1 MPQVVIAPEQEE
13 DFVLYNGTVELSFS
27 HPVSLQQILQFY
39 NTLKHVRQVDVVDVA
54 GLVDKNI
61 TIKLLLETPTP
72 LVKILRDL
80 PEVEEI
86 SDGFQNAENVIS
98 GSQEETS
105 PVKRIVIGLSPKN
118 PTVEPLVRPSV
129 VRTSLQLDKIPL

>member
-1 MPQVVIAPEQEE
+1 VPQVVITPEQEE
-13 DFVLYNGTVELSFS
+13 NFVLYNGTVELSFS

-54 GLVDKNI
+54 GLVDKNV

-72 LVKILRDL
+72 LVKILKVL

-105 PVKRIVIGLSPKN
+105 PVRRIVIGLSTKN
-118 PTVEPLVRPSV
+118 PVEANLN
-129 VRTSLQLDKIPL
+129 L

>member
-1 MPQVVIAPEQEE
+1 MPQVVITPEQEE
-13 DFVLYNGTVELSFS
+13 NFVLYNGTVELSFS

-54 GLVDKNI
+54 GLVDKNV

-72 LVKILRDL
+72 LVKILKVL
-80 PEVEEI
+80 PQVEEI
-86 SDGFQNAENVIS
+86 SDGFQNAANVIS

-105 PVKRIVIGLSPKN
+105 PVRRIVIELSTKN
-118 PTVEPLVRPSV
+118 PVEANLN
-129 VRTSLQLDKIPL
+129 L

>member
-1 MPQVVIAPEQEE
+1 MPQVVINLEQEE
-13 DFVLYNGTVELSFS
+13 NFVLYNGTVELSFS

-54 GLVDKNI
+54 GLVDKNV

-72 LVKILRDL
+72 LVKILRVL

-105 PVKRIVIGLSPKN
+105 PIRRIVIGLSTKN
-118 PTVEPLVRPSV
+118 PVEANPNL
-129 VRTSLQLDKIPL
+129 

>member
-1 MPQVVIAPEQEE
+1 VPQVVIAPEQEE

-54 GLVDKNI
+54 GLVDKNV

-118 PTVEPLVRPSV
+118 PTVEPLVRPS
-129 VRTSLQLDKIPL
+129 LQLDKIPL

>member
-1 MPQVVIAPEQEE
+1 VPQVVITPEQEE
-13 DFVLYNGTVELSFS
+13 NFVLYNGTVELSFS

-54 GLVDKNI
+54 GLVDKNV

-72 LVKILRDL
+72 LVKILKVL

-86 SDGFQNAENVIS
+86 SHGFQNAENVIS

-105 PVKRIVIGLSPKN
+105 PVRRIVIGLPTKN
-118 PTVEPLVRPSV
+118 PVEANLN
-129 VRTSLQLDKIPL
+129 L

>member
-1 MPQVVIAPEQEE
+1 VPQVVINLEQEE
-13 DFVLYNGTVELSFS
+13 NFVLYNGTVELSFS

-54 GLVDKNI
+54 GLVDKNV

-72 LVKILRDL
+72 LVKILRVL

-105 PVKRIVIGLSPKN
+105 PIRRIVIGLSTKN
-118 PTVEPLVRPSV
+118 PVEANPNL
-129 VRTSLQLDKIPL
+129 

>member
-1 MPQVVIAPEQEE
+1 MPQVVITPEQEE

-54 GLVDKNI
+54 GLVDKNV

-105 PVKRIVIGLSPKN
+105 PVRRIVIGLSPKN
-118 PTVEPLVRPSV
+118 PTVEPLVRPS
-129 VRTSLQLDKIPL
+129 LQLDKIPL

>member
-1 MPQVVIAPEQEE
+1 MPQVVINLEQEE
-13 DFVLYNGTVELSFS
+13 NFVLYNGTVELSFS

-54 GLVDKNI
+54 GLVDKNV

-72 LVKILRDL
+72 LVKILKVL

-105 PVKRIVIGLSPKN
+105 LIRRIVIGLSTKN
-118 PTVEPLVRPSV
+118 PVEANPNL
-129 VRTSLQLDKIPL
+129 

>member
-1 MPQVVIAPEQEE
+1 MPQVVITPEQEE

-54 GLVDKNI
+54 GLVDKNV

-72 LVKILRDL
+72 LVKILRVL

-105 PVKRIVIGLSPKN
+105 PIRRIVIGLSTKN
-118 PTVEPLVRPSV
+118 PVEANPNL
-129 VRTSLQLDKIPL
+129 

>member
-1 MPQVVIAPEQEE
+1 MPQVVINLEQEE
-13 DFVLYNGTVELSFS
+13 NFVLYNGTVELSFS

-54 GLVDKNI
+54 GLVDKNV

-72 LVKILRDL
+72 LVKILKVL

-105 PVKRIVIGLSPKN
+105 PIRRIVIGLSTKN
-118 PTVEPLVRPSV
+118 PVEANPNL
-129 VRTSLQLDKIPL
+129 

>member
-1 MPQVVIAPEQEE
+1 VINLEQEE
-13 DFVLYNGTVELSFS
+13 NFVLYNGTVELSFS

-54 GLVDKNI
+54 GLVDKNV

-72 LVKILRDL
+72 LVKILKVL

-105 PVKRIVIGLSPKN
+105 PIRRIVIGLSTKN
-118 PTVEPLVRPSV
+118 PVEANPNL
-129 VRTSLQLDKIPL
+129 

>member
-54 GLVDKNI
+54 GLVDKNV

-105 PVKRIVIGLSPKN
+105 PIRRIVIGLSTKN
-118 PTVEPLVRPSV
+118 PVEANPNL
-129 VRTSLQLDKIPL
+129 

>member
-1 MPQVVIAPEQEE
+1 VPQVVINLEQEE
-13 DFVLYNGTVELSFS
+13 NFVLYNGTVELSFS

-54 GLVDKNI
+54 GLVDKNV

-72 LVKILRDL
+72 LVKILKVL

-105 PVKRIVIGLSPKN
+105 PVRRIVIGLSTKN
-118 PTVEPLVRPSV
+118 PVEANLN
-129 VRTSLQLDKIPL
+129 L

>member
-1 MPQVVIAPEQEE
+1 MPQVVITPEQEE
-13 DFVLYNGTVELSFS
+13 NFVLYNGTVELSFS

-54 GLVDKNI
+54 GLVDKNV

-72 LVKILRDL
+72 LVKILKVL

-105 PVKRIVIGLSPKN
+105 PVRRIVIGLSTKN
-118 PTVEPLVRPSV
+118 PVEANLN
-129 VRTSLQLDKIPL
+129 L

>member
-1 MPQVVIAPEQEE
+1 MPQVVITPEQEE

-54 GLVDKNI
+54 GLVDKNV

-118 PTVEPLVRPSV
+118 PTVEPLVRPS
-129 VRTSLQLDKIPL
+129 LQLDKIPL